1 VGLVARPLRNEELG
15 KFLMSRRVRL
25 SAESCGL
32 PVHHTRR
39 RTPGLRRED
48 VSAIAGI
55 STAYY
60 AWIEQGRPF
69 DISADVLYAIS
80 AALRLSD
87 VETSYVLLL
96 AGKAEVPAGT
106 PDVTPPNES
115 IALLVNQFE
124 SGPAVVLTPWLDVL
138 GANGIAHEL
147 TGLKPGANLAR
158 WFFCESGGRMKP
170 VNSDDVAVALVAL
183 LRRNRARESDPHRF
197 VELVDSLRENSHDFA
212 LLWDGHIVDSPSL
225 LDVYFDRP
233 GGRRCAYRAVLLSDP
248 VASRQFVL
256 FMTPVPK
263 AAAADGRYGGAS
275 LNSASMTSEV
285 PPPELPAPT
294 PAV

>member
-1 VGLVARPLRNEELG
+1 
-15 KFLMSRRVRL
+15 MSRRVRL

-69 DISADVLYAIS
+69 DISADVLYAIA

-96 AGKAEVPAGT
+96 AGKAEVPAAT
-106 PDVTPPNES
+106 PEPAPSNEG
-115 IALLVNQFE
+115 IMLLVNQFQ
-124 SGPAVVLTPWLDVL
+124 SGPALVLTPWLDVL
-138 GANGIAHEL
+138 GANTVAREL
-147 TGLKPGANLAR
+147 TGLEPRANLAR
-158 WFFCESGGRMKP
+158 WFFYENGGRMKP

-183 LRRNRARESDPHRF
+183 LRRNRARENDPHHF
-197 VELVDSLRENSHDFA
+197 VELIDSLRERSHDFA
-212 LLWDGHIVDSPSL
+212 LLWDGHIVDSPSQ
-225 LDVYFDRP
+225 LDVEFDRP
-233 GGRRCAYRAVLLSDP
+233 DGDRSTYRAVLLCDP

-256 FMTPVPK
+256 FMTPVPS
-263 AAAADGRYGGAS
+263 AAGGDGRYGGAS
-275 LNSASMTSEV
+275 LNSASITSEG
-285 PPPELPAPT
+285 PARPELPAPT